1 MKYLLNKKINI
12 FILALFISII
22 PNITKAAF
30 VGASA
35 PVTATTS
42 CNTGLSCGLVGY
54 WTFDGKN
61 IVNGVVKDMS
71 GSGNDGNT
79 VNIASSTF
87 YAPGKIGQAGD
98 FDGVDDRVQTG
109 NNIIGTNPVSVC
121 AWIYP
126 RGLGGSNIGRIVDNN
141 GLVLEVFSSNRLQL
155 SRDTNTHVVYSAVN
169 TFSFNKWSHVCATVI
184 SNIANMYSNGV
195 ISGTPNQDLTTTVA
209 GGSNLAIGN
218 SPTLARAFNGII
230 DDVRIYNRVL
240 SAQEI
245 QQLYSMGASNKI
257 GSTAVASSTNACTT
271 GISCGLVGYWTFDG
285 KDIVNGV
292 ILDKSGT
299 GNNGNPS
306 GIASS
311 TFYAPG
317 KIGQGGNFSGSANVV
332 VPDHTSLKPSGA
344 MSWGGWMYQSTDNT
358 NQTFM
363 SKVTIG
369 SQGYMIYNSANSST
383 LCYAYGLTP
392 SFLSD
397 ALGSIQKYKW
407 IHYMCVYDGSTLKIY
422 RNGSLLRSGSVT
434 GSITHTTNQLY
445 IGSYDGGTRFTGKVD
460 DVRIY
465 NRALSAQEVQQ
476 LYSMG
481 ASNKLSSSATASST
495 TACTVGLA
503 CGLVGYWTFDGKD
516 ISNGVL
522 LDKSGNNN
530 KGNFINIASTTFYTP
545 GKLGQGGNFDG
556 VNDKVLMGDNLD
568 LIGSPL
574 TISAWVNPTSYSGLS
589 SNSPSIVDKLLVGG
603 NYRLNL
609 LSSGNAVFVI
619 RDTGGSAEQV
629 VSSNNSVPLNKWT
642 NILVT
647 YDNSTTGRIYING
660 VLNSSKTNFTLT
672 RGDTS
677 SQLQIGNNDN
687 NANSIFSGKIDDVR
701 IYNRVLS
708 VQEVLQLYNAGK

>member
-1 MKYLLNKKINI
+1 
-12 FILALFISII
+12 
-22 PNITKAAF
+22 
-30 VGASA
+30 
-35 PVTATTS
+35 
-42 CNTGLSCGLVGY
+42 
-54 WTFDGKN
+54 
-61 IVNGVVKDMS
+61 VNGVVKDMS

-126 RGLGGSNIGRIVDNN
+126 RGLGGSNVGRIVDNN

-218 SPTLARAFNGII
+218 SPTVARAFNGII
-230 DDVRIYNRVL
+230 DDVRVYNRVL
-240 SAQEI
+240 SAQEV
-245 QQLYSMGASNKI
+245 QQLYNMGANNKI

-299 GNNGNPS
+299 GNNGNPVS
-306 GIASS
+306 IASS

-317 KIGQGGNFSGSANVV
+317 KIGQGARFDGVNDSVV
-332 VPDHTSLKPSGA
+332 VPDNSSINPTGS
-344 MSWGGWMYQSTDNT
+344 MSWGGWTYRFSNVANQSPIN
-358 NQTFM
+358 
-363 SKVTIG
+363 KITIG
-369 SQGYMIYNSANSST
+369 TLGYMLYSGISSAQQ
-383 LCYAYGLTP
+383 CYGYGLTP
-392 SFLSD
+392 TFIND
-397 ALGSIQKYKW
+397 VIIVPKNTW
-407 IHYMCVYDGSTLKIY
+407 VHYMCVYDGSTLKIY
-422 RNGSLLRSGSVT
+422 RNGELGNSSAVT
-434 GSITHTTNQLY
+434 GSITHTTNPLK
-445 IGSYDGGTRFTGKVD
+445 IGTYGSTSFDGKVD
-460 DVRIY
+460 DMRVY

-481 ASNKLSSSATASST
+481 GNNKLGSSATASST

-516 ISNGVL
+516 INTNGVL
-522 LDKSGNNN
+522 LDKSGNGKNAY
-530 KGNFINIASTTFYTP
+530 KVNISTTTLNAP
-545 GKLGQGGNFDG
+545 GKIGQGANFDG
-556 VNDKVLMGDNLD
+556 VGYVSVGDNLD
-568 LIGSPL
+568 LIGSPFTL
-574 TISAWVNPTSYSGLS
+574 SAWIYPQSYSGTS
-589 SNSPSIVDKLLVGG
+589 SNSPGVIDKLGTAG
-603 NYRLNL
+603 NYRLNVSL
-609 LSSGNAVFVI
+609 GLVTFGIRSSDNTFEGLSGTGN
-619 RDTGGSAEQV
+619 SA
-629 VSSNNSVPLNKWT
+629 PLFKWT
-642 NILVT
+642 HVVVT
-647 YDNSTTGRIYING
+647 YDNVATGKIYVNG
-660 VLNSSKTNFTLT
+660 VLNNSKTNFTVS
-672 RGDTS
+672 RGDTAVP
-677 SQLQIGNNDN
+677 LLIGSNNN
-687 NANSIFSGKIDDVR
+687 NPNSNFKGKIDDVR

-708 VQEVLQLYNAGK
+708 DKEIQQLYSQSR

>member
-1 MKYLLNKKINI
+1 
-12 FILALFISII
+12 
-22 PNITKAAF
+22 
-30 VGASA
+30 
-35 PVTATTS
+35 
-42 CNTGLSCGLVGY
+42 
-54 WTFDGKN
+54 
-61 IVNGVVKDMS
+61 
-71 GSGNDGNT
+71 
-79 VNIASSTF
+79 
-87 YAPGKIGQAGD
+87 
-98 FDGVDDRVQTG
+98 
-109 NNIIGTNPVSVC
+109 
-121 AWIYP
+121 
-126 RGLGGSNIGRIVDNN
+126 
-141 GLVLEVFSSNRLQL
+141 
-155 SRDTNTHVVYSAVN
+155 
-169 TFSFNKWSHVCATVI
+169 
-184 SNIANMYSNGV
+184 
-195 ISGTPNQDLTTTVA
+195 
-209 GGSNLAIGN
+209 
-218 SPTLARAFNGII
+218 
-230 DDVRIYNRVL
+230 
-240 SAQEI
+240 
-245 QQLYSMGASNKI
+245 
-257 GSTAVASSTNACTT
+257 
-271 GISCGLVGYWTFDG
+271 
-285 KDIVNGV
+285 
-292 ILDKSGT
+292 
-299 GNNGNPS
+299 
-306 GIASS
+306 
-311 TFYAPG
+311 
-317 KIGQGGNFSGSANVV
+317 
-332 VPDHTSLKPSGA
+332 
-344 MSWGGWMYQSTDNT
+344 
-358 NQTFM
+358 
-363 SKVTIG
+363 
-369 SQGYMIYNSANSST
+369 
-383 LCYAYGLTP
+383 
-392 SFLSD
+392 
-397 ALGSIQKYKW
+397 
-407 IHYMCVYDGSTLKIY
+407 MCVYDGSTLKIY